1 MAELNDTFVVHG
13 ACSTC
18 TMGMRSS
25 NVVLPETHGVFLR
38 GQAQMTI
45 KDCLGGANVICF
57 GGCYSMENPS
67 TKEEAEK
74 VQKAV
79 DEACPETFTDKVM
92 NFFTGGKKKKK
103 EEEPK
108 SAETPQVIGVCT
120 PNIIAQEW
128 DHGQEGVETESQRP
142 LMGGARLYCMY
153 GGEIEI
159 VESGQPEAGS

>member
-1 MAELNDTFVVHG
+1 
-13 ACSTC
+13 
-18 TMGMRSS
+18 
-25 NVVLPETHGVFLR
+25 
-38 GQAQMTI
+38 
-45 KDCLGGANVICF
+45 
-57 GGCYSMENPS
+57 
-67 TKEEAEK
+67 
-74 VQKAV
+74 
-79 DEACPETFTDKVM
+79 M

-108 SAETPQVIGVCT
+108 SAETPQVVGVCT